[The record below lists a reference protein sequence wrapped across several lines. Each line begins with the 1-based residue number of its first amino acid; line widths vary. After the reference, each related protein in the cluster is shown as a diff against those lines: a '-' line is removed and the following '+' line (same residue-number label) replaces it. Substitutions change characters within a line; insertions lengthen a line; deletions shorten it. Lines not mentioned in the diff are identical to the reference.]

1 MNTEKWLQENFPQDK
16 AQQFGEIL
24 KEAVGSYIAHKGSC
38 TVNEWLQSYLTEQL
52 PDKSA
57 DEVAVI
63 TNSIINTVTMHDEAI
78 ASLRNAVASGKS
90 VEAWFQEETAAD
102 QPNGQQAYILTDA
115 HSALTNA
122 SNEYAESGEQQEVI
136 EVEALPVE
144 TWDDDN
150 WNKYQMK
157 ELAAETVRQA
167 GETALR
173 TTASDL
179 CEKVTE
185 YGFQTVLTDKDLV
198 KESLLN
204 GADAGLKVAVSGAM
218 EVADARGL
226 IPDPNADTESRTI
239 VACMAIENVRT
250 FGKIA
255 KGEIGLSDGLKE
267 ITETSVSAL
276 ATIVKTKVAVVGAKV
291 GQKIGA
297 AVGAVFGP
305 VGTAVGHFVGG
316 AVGKMAGTAVGE
328 KIVETTKKVCTA
340 AKTVVSKVVD
350 TVRTVGNTIKNGLRK
365 LFSW

>member
-1 MNTEKWLQENFPQDK
+1 MKRTITLCHHTIGYTDQMFNISVKYGLFYEMNETKEGNTMTFTIREEIEDARTLEYFQDVLCYLFDTEPAN
-16 AQQFGEIL
+16 
-24 KEAVGSYIAHKGSC
+24 
-38 TVNEWLQSYLTEQL
+38 
-52 PDKSA
+52 
-57 DEVAVI
+57 VI
-63 TNSIINTVTMHDEAI
+63 YPPSEEDV
-78 ASLRNAVASGKS
+78 SLYSTLLAFV
-90 VEAWFQEETAAD
+90 
-102 QPNGQQAYILTDA
+102 DA
-115 HSALTNA
+115 MRMD
-122 SNEYAESGEQQEVI
+122 Y
-136 EVEALPVE
+136 
-144 TWDDDN
+144 
-150 WNKYQMK
+150 
-157 ELAAETVRQA
+157 
-167 GETALR
+167 
-173 TTASDL
+173 
-179 CEKVTE
+179 
-185 YGFQTVLTDKDLV
+185 
-198 KESLLN
+198 
-204 GADAGLKVAVSGAM
+204 AGLKVAVSGAM